1 MVNFREVQYMR
12 RVWWVMLLVVGIAVM
27 MWWGFFQQ
35 IIVGEPWGNNPGP
48 DWMMW
53 LFLILFGIGFPIAF
67 YWMRLIVEVLDDSV
81 FIRYVPLTKATILLS
96 DIRDVEARTY
106 KPLRE
111 YGGWGVR
118 RRSNRRAYNVSGDRG
133 VELTL
138 HDGQIIMIGSQKAE
152 ELALAII
159 SQLP

>member
-1 MVNFREVQYMR
+1 
-12 RVWWVMLLVVGIAVM
+12 M

-53 LFLILFGIGFPIAF
+53 LLLILFGIGFPLAF

-81 FIRYVPLTKATILLS
+81 SIHYVPLTRTIILLS
-96 DIRDVEARTY
+96 DIQDVEARTY
-106 KPLRE
+106 KPLHE

-118 RRSNRRAYNVSGDRG
+118 RRSNRRAYNVSGNRG

-138 HDGQIIMIGSQKAE
+138 HDGRIVMIGSQKAE
-152 ELALAII
+152 ELALAIR
-159 SQLP
+159 SRLPNT